1 MHHSSGD
8 VGVPLDG
15 LEAVLEPVAVA
26 VDRDDFAVVQEPVE
40 DRGGQYLVA
49 EDLAPPF
56 AEGFVRGQ
64 DDRAF
69 S

>member
-1 MHHSSGD
+1 VHHSLGHL
-8 VGVPLDG
+8 GLPLDG

-40 DRGGQYLVA
+40 DRGGQDLVA
-49 EDLAPPF
+49 EDLAPF
-56 AEGFVRGQ
+56 AEGLIRCQ
-64 DDRAF
+64 DAF